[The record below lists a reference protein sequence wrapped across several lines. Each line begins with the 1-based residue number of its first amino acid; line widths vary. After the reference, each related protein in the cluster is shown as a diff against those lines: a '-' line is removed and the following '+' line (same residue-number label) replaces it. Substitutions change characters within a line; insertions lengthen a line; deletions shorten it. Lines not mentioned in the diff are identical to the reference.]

1 MPIIQPKPED
11 IARYLCAAGAGT
23 KAAIKEATTPQGLC
37 QWIMNFFTF
46 GGVRR
51 SHEMHYQEVMKKLTS
66 ALLHINKN
74 DFNSGA
80 KIFLEDINGCTTC
93 FSRGT
98 PSDSG
103 IDAKVTIEVT
113 KNGKTVTGQVYS
125 KEFWNICRML
135 VLMQAH
141 NIPLK
146 VENALLTPD
155 GFMNLCGVDLSYKD
169 LQGEDLSGMDASG
182 ANFTGAKLCGA
193 TLDSVFLC
201 NATFCGANLSSAT
214 ISFANM
220 TDANL
225 NDTDLTHARVKQ
237 ATLTGATMI
246 GANLT
251 NAVLEDT
258 PLHGANMSRAT
269 LTNTTLTTGINIKD
283 ARDTAPS
290 ASAAF
295 VDDDEN
301 PFTIFRKQ
309 LEATN
314 SRSVQDS
321 PDIQYSPPTYQS
333 GWV

>member
-1 MPIIQPKPED
+1 
-11 IARYLCAAGAGT
+11 
-23 KAAIKEATTPQGLC
+23 
-37 QWIMNFFTF
+37 
-46 GGVRR
+46 
-51 SHEMHYQEVMKKLTS
+51 MHYQEVMKKLTS

-182 ANFTGAKLCGA
+182 ANFTGTKLCGA

-201 NATFCGANLSSAT
+201 NATFCGANL
-214 ISFANM
+214 
-220 TDANL
+220 
-225 NDTDLTHARVKQ
+225 
-237 ATLTGATMI
+237 
-246 GANLT
+246 T
-251 NAVLEDT
+251 NAVLEYT

-269 LTNTTLTTGINIKD
+269 LTNTTLTGINIKD
-283 ARDTAPS
+283 ARDIAPS

>member
-23 KAAIKEATTPQGLC
+23 KAAIKEATTPLGLC

-74 DFNSGA
+74 DFTSGA

-93 FSRGT
+93 FSRGA

-103 IDAKVTIEVT
+103 IDSKVTIEVT

-169 LQGEDLSGMDASG
+169 LQGEDLSEMDASG

-193 TLDSVFLC
+193 KLDSVFLC

-225 NDTDLTHARVKQ
+225 NDTDLTRARVKQ
-237 ATLTGATMI
+237 TTLTGATMI

-251 NAVLEDT
+251 NAVLEYT
-258 PLHGANMSRAT
+258 TLHGANMSRAT
-269 LTNTTLTTGINIKD
+269 LTNTNLTGINIKD

-314 SRSVQDS
+314 SRGVQDS
-321 PDIQYSPPTYQS
+321 PDIQYSHPTYQS

>member
-1 MPIIQPKPED
+1 
-11 IARYLCAAGAGT
+11 
-23 KAAIKEATTPQGLC
+23 
-37 QWIMNFFTF
+37 
-46 GGVRR
+46 
-51 SHEMHYQEVMKKLTS
+51 MHYQEVMKKLTS

-74 DFNSGA
+74 DFTSGA

-251 NAVLEDT
+251 NAVLEYT
-258 PLHGANMSRAT
+258 PCME
-269 LTNTTLTTGINIKD
+269 LTCP
-283 ARDTAPS
+283 AQP
-290 ASAAF
+290 
-295 VDDDEN
+295 
-301 PFTIFRKQ
+301 
-309 LEATN
+309 
-314 SRSVQDS
+314 
-321 PDIQYSPPTYQS
+321 
-333 GWV
+333 

>member
-1 MPIIQPKPED
+1 
-11 IARYLCAAGAGT
+11 
-23 KAAIKEATTPQGLC
+23 
-37 QWIMNFFTF
+37 
-46 GGVRR
+46 
-51 SHEMHYQEVMKKLTS
+51 
-66 ALLHINKN
+66 
-74 DFNSGA
+74 
-80 KIFLEDINGCTTC
+80 
-93 FSRGT
+93 
-98 PSDSG
+98 
-103 IDAKVTIEVT
+103 
-113 KNGKTVTGQVYS
+113 
-125 KEFWNICRML
+125 
-135 VLMQAH
+135 
-141 NIPLK
+141 
-146 VENALLTPD
+146 
-155 GFMNLCGVDLSYKD
+155 
-169 LQGEDLSGMDASG
+169 
-182 ANFTGAKLCGA
+182 
-193 TLDSVFLC
+193 
-201 NATFCGANLSSAT
+201 
-214 ISFANM
+214 M

-251 NAVLEDT
+251 NAVLEYT

-269 LTNTTLTTGINIKD
+269 LTNTTLTGINIKD

-295 VDDDEN
+295 VDDEN

>member
-1 MPIIQPKPED
+1 
-11 IARYLCAAGAGT
+11 
-23 KAAIKEATTPQGLC
+23 
-37 QWIMNFFTF
+37 
-46 GGVRR
+46 
-51 SHEMHYQEVMKKLTS
+51 MHYQEVMKKLTL

-74 DFNSGA
+74 DFTSGA

-93 FSRGT
+93 FSRGA

-103 IDAKVTIEVT
+103 IDSKVTIEVT

-169 LQGEDLSGMDASG
+169 LQGEDLSEMDASG

-193 TLDSVFLC
+193 KLDSVFLC

-225 NDTDLTHARVKQ
+225 NDTDLTRARVKQ
-237 ATLTGATMI
+237 TTLTGATMI

-251 NAVLEDT
+251 NAVLEYT
-258 PLHGANMSRAT
+258 TLHGANMSRAT
-269 LTNTTLTTGINIKD
+269 LTNTNLTGINIKD
-283 ARDTAPS
+283 ARDTTPS

-314 SRSVQDS
+314 SRGVQDS
-321 PDIQYSPPTYQS
+321 PDIQYSHPTYQS

>member
-1 MPIIQPKPED
+1 
-11 IARYLCAAGAGT
+11 
-23 KAAIKEATTPQGLC
+23 
-37 QWIMNFFTF
+37 
-46 GGVRR
+46 
-51 SHEMHYQEVMKKLTS
+51 MHYQEVMKKLTS
-66 ALLHINKN
+66 ALLHINQN

-125 KEFWNICRML
+125 KEFWNICRMP

-169 LQGEDLSGMDASG
+169 LQGEDLSEMDASG

-193 TLDSVFLC
+193 KLDSVFLC

-225 NDTDLTHARVKQ
+225 NDTDLTRARVKQ
-237 ATLTGATMI
+237 TTLTDATMI

-251 NAVLEDT
+251 NAVLEYT
-258 PLHGANMSRAT
+258 TLHGANMSRAT
-269 LTNTTLTTGINIKD
+269 LTNTNLTGINIKD

>member
-1 MPIIQPKPED
+1 
-11 IARYLCAAGAGT
+11 
-23 KAAIKEATTPQGLC
+23 
-37 QWIMNFFTF
+37 
-46 GGVRR
+46 
-51 SHEMHYQEVMKKLTS
+51 MHYQEVMKKLTS

-74 DFNSGA
+74 DFTSGA

-93 FSRGT
+93 FSRGA

-103 IDAKVTIEVT
+103 IDSKVTIEVT

-169 LQGEDLSGMDASG
+169 LQGEDLSEMDASG

-193 TLDSVFLC
+193 KLDSVFLC

-225 NDTDLTHARVKQ
+225 NDTDLTRARVKQ
-237 ATLTGATMI
+237 TPLTGATMI

-251 NAVLEDT
+251 NAVLEYT
-258 PLHGANMSRAT
+258 TLHGANMSRAT
-269 LTNTTLTTGINIKD
+269 LTNTNLTGINIKD

-314 SRSVQDS
+314 SRGVQDS
-321 PDIQYSPPTYQS
+321 PDIQYSHPTYQS

>member
-23 KAAIKEATTPQGLC
+23 QAAIKEATTPQGLC

-251 NAVLEDT
+251 NAVLEYT

-269 LTNTTLTTGINIKD
+269 LTNTTLTGINIKD

>member
-23 KAAIKEATTPQGLC
+23 QAAIKEATTPQGLC

-74 DFNSGA
+74 DFTSGA

-93 FSRGT
+93 FSRGA

-103 IDAKVTIEVT
+103 IDSKVTIEVT

-169 LQGEDLSGMDASG
+169 LQGEDLSEMDASG
-182 ANFTGAKLCGA
+182 AKFTGAKLCGA
-193 TLDSVFLC
+193 KLDSVFLC

-225 NDTDLTHARVKQ
+225 NDTDLTRARVKQ
-237 ATLTGATMI
+237 TTLTGATMI

-251 NAVLEDT
+251 NAVLEYT
-258 PLHGANMSRAT
+258 TLHGANMSRAT
-269 LTNTTLTTGINIKD
+269 LTNTNLTGINIKD

-314 SRSVQDS
+314 SRGVQDS
-321 PDIQYSPPTYQS
+321 PDIQYSHPTYQS